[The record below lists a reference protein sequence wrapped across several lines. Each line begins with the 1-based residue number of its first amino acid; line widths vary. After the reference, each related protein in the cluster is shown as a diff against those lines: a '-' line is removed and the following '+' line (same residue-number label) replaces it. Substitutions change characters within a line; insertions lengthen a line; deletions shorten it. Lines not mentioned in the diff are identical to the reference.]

1 VSGSTHKVPALV
13 TLVQSRALIAGGV
26 GLLACLIGGFLQP
39 AVFFMSYLL
48 AFLFWTGVGVG
59 CLSLL
64 FIQHLTGGRWGAL
77 IRRVLEAGTRTLRFM
92 AIAFLPILL
101 GLSQIYPW
109 ASSAKDA
116 ATLEIVHKK
125 GWYLN
130 GGFFLGRA
138 VFYFLIWISVAYFA
152 SLWSRRLDTADDR
165 RRLERNLRGLAGGGL
180 VLLGLTI
187 TFSSI
192 DWAMSIEAH
201 WYSTIYGILFM
212 VGQVLSAFTLAI
224 LLLAALADE
233 DPFRSVVT
241 RETVHDL
248 GKLLFAFVMLWA
260 YVQLSQFLIVW
271 SANIPEEIPWYIR
284 RTTGGWKYLAW
295 LIIAA
300 HFVLPFLALLSR
312 GRKRDLRQL
321 AIVAAVV
328 FAARWLDLFWLVAP
342 SSREQFSV
350 HWLDLAAAV
359 GLGGVWIALF
369 ARELAREPLL
379 PQNEPELAT
388 GGHA

>member
-1 VSGSTHKVPALV
+1 
-13 TLVQSRALIAGGV
+13 
-26 GLLACLIGGFLQP
+26 
-39 AVFFMSYLL
+39 
-48 AFLFWTGVGVG
+48 
-59 CLSLL
+59 
-64 FIQHLTGGRWGAL
+64 
-77 IRRVLEAGTRTLRFM
+77 
-92 AIAFLPILL
+92 
-101 GLSQIYPW
+101 
-109 ASSAKDA
+109 
-116 ATLEIVHKK
+116 
-125 GWYLN
+125 
-130 GGFFLGRA
+130 
-138 VFYFLIWISVAYFA
+138 
-152 SLWSRRLDTADDR
+152 
-165 RRLERNLRGLAGGGL
+165 
-180 VLLGLTI
+180 
-187 TFSSI
+187 
-192 DWAMSIEAH
+192 
-201 WYSTIYGILFM
+201 M

-233 DPFRSVVT
+233 EPFRTVVT

-328 FAARWLDLFWLVAP
+328 FAARWLDLFWLVA
-342 SSREQFSV
+342 SSVRVQFSV

-379 PQNEPELAT
+379 PLNEPELAT